1 MSAKYAVL
9 WDLDGTLIDSTE
21 YHWQAWHQ
29 TVEKEGFLLTREQFI
44 SCFGQR
50 SETAV
55 YSYCNADLSLA
66 DAQRIVENKQSLY
79 REIIRSQGISLVA
92 GADIL
97 LKELKNIGWKQ
108 ALATSAGSEDVI
120 TILNALKL
128 ETIFDTWL
136 SAESVKES
144 KPAPEIFLLAA
155 SRLEVEPKN
164 CIVVEDSAVG
174 IQAAQQ
180 AGMKN
185 IGVLSSHKS
194 LSATYV
200 VSSLSELSLDVFKDL
215 LSK

>member
-21 YHWQAWHQ
+21 YHWKAWQQ

-44 SCFGQR
+44 ACFGQR

-55 YSYCNADLSLA
+55 YSYCSADLSLA

-79 REIIRSQGISLVA
+79 REIIHNQGISLVN
-92 GADIL
+92 GADSL

-108 ALATSAGSEDVI
+108 ALATSAGSQDVVI
-120 TILNALKL
+120 ILNALKL
-128 ETIFDTWL
+128 ETMFDTWL

-144 KPAPEIFLLAA
+144 KPNPEIFLLAA
-155 SRLEVEPKN
+155 SRLQVEPKN

-174 IQAAQQ
+174 IQAAQK
-180 AGMKN
+180 AGMKS
-185 IGVLSSHKS
+185 IGVLSSHKN
-194 LSATYV
+194 LSADYV
-200 VSSLSELSLDVFKDL
+200 ISSLSELSLNVFKDL
-215 LSK
+215 LTK

>member
-21 YHWQAWHQ
+21 YHWKAWRQ

-44 SCFGQR
+44 ACFGQR

-55 YSYCNADLSLA
+55 YSYCSADLSLA

-79 REIIRSQGISLVA
+79 REIIHNQGISLVN
-92 GADIL
+92 GADSL

-108 ALATSAGSEDVI
+108 ALATSAGSQDVVI
-120 TILNALKL
+120 ILKALKL
-128 ETIFDTWL
+128 ETMFDTWL

-144 KPAPEIFLLAA
+144 KPNPEIFLLAA
-155 SRLEVEPKN
+155 SRLQVEPKN

-174 IQAAQQ
+174 IQAAQK
-180 AGMKN
+180 AGMKS
-185 IGVLSSHKS
+185 IGVLSSHKN
-194 LSATYV
+194 LSADYV
-200 VSSLSELSLDVFKDL
+200 ISSLSELSLNVFKDL
-215 LSK
+215 LTK

>member
-9 WDLDGTLIDSTE
+9 WDLDGTLIDSTQ
-21 YHWQAWHQ
+21 YHWQAWRQ
-29 TVEKEGFLLTREQFI
+29 TVEKEGFILTLEQFI

-55 YSYCNADLSLA
+55 YSYCSADLSLA
-66 DAQRIVENKQSLY
+66 DAQRIVENKQALY
-79 REIIRSQGISLVA
+79 REIIHNQGINLVN

-97 LKELKNIGWKQ
+97 LKELKNNGWKQ
-108 ALATSAGSEDVI
+108 ALATSAGSQDVI

-128 ETIFDTWL
+128 ETMFDTWL

-144 KPAPEIFLLAA
+144 KPNPEIFLLAA
-155 SRLEVEPKN
+155 SRLQVEPRN

-180 AGMKN
+180 AGMKS

-194 LSATYV
+194 LSANYV
-200 VSSLSELSLDVFKDL
+200 VSTLSELSLSVFKDL
-215 LSK
+215 LVK